1 MTAKTIN
8 RGVLTLAVLGS
19 LVLLNLIGIKTFRR
33 LDLTRDKQFSLS
45 SATTSTLAELSDPV
59 TIRAYFTA
67 DLPPPYGAHA
77 RYVRDLLDEY
87 FARSDGK
94 VRYEFI
100 DPVAS
105 ETEDDKE
112 KKKEVKQDIF
122 GRSVREQTSVE
133 RELAGVGIQ
142 PVQVRVNEGDKM
154 EVKRAYM
161 GIAVSYGGKQ
171 EAIPVVQ
178 DTDGLEYNLTT
189 IIRKLARPTRA
200 KVAVLTGHDGP
211 DPNKDIGR
219 ALGLLRQLYDVSELD
234 LSSAKTVP
242 ADTTALLVVAP
253 RTPLS
258 GEEQQA
264 IDQYLAQ
271 GGSAA
276 FLLDAVKTSLT
287 DLKTEDANHGL
298 TDMLKGYGV
307 GIEPGLVLDAEC
319 ATMNVAHQQG
329 FIRVQEPVRYP
340 FIPQPKSLDPD
351 HPLTRGLDAV
361 VLPFVSPLT
370 VTAPQDG
377 AIKADVLVD
386 SSAKSWVK
394 APPYDLNPLQRW
406 TIDTVGQQGARHLM
420 VALSGVMP
428 SAAAASSAGGEA
440 KPARVVVAGGA
451 GFIND
456 QFFSPG
462 NEALLMNVMDWLAHD
477 DALLAIR
484 TRGLRAA
491 PLREVDDGTRQS
503 VKYANILGVPLLC
516 VALGL
521 ARWRWREGRR
531 TRVSL

>member
-8 RGVLTLAVLGS
+8 RSILTLAVLGS
-19 LVLLNLIGIKTFRR
+19 LVLLNLLGLQTFRR
-33 LDLTRDKQFSLS
+33 LDLTKDKQFSLS
-45 SATTSTLAELSDPV
+45 SATTTTLAALADPL

-77 RYVRDLLDEY
+77 RYVRDLLEEY
-87 FARSDGK
+87 YARSGGK
-94 VRYEFI
+94 VNYEFI
-100 DPVAS
+100 DPVSS

-112 KKKEVKQDIF
+112 KKKDVKQDIF

-133 RELAGVGIQ
+133 RELAGLGIQ

-189 IIRKLARPTRA
+189 LIRKLANPSRA

-211 DPNKDIGR
+211 DPNKEIGR
-219 ALGLLRQLYDVSELD
+219 ALGLLRQLYDVSEID
-234 LSSAKTVP
+234 LTTTKTIP
-242 ADTTALLVVAP
+242 PETTALLVVAP
-253 RTPLS
+253 RTPLAA
-258 GEEQQA
+258 EEQQA
-264 IDQYLAQ
+264 IDQFVAQ

-276 FLLDAVKTSLT
+276 FLLDAVKTSLS
-287 DLKTEDANHGL
+287 DLQTEDANHGL
-298 TDMLKGYGV
+298 TELLKGYGV

-319 ATMNVAHQQG
+319 ATMNVARQQG
-329 FIRVQEPVRYP
+329 FLRIQEPVRYP
-340 FIPQPKSLDPD
+340 FIPQPKGLDPD
-351 HPLTRGLDAV
+351 HPLTRGLAAV

-370 VTAPQDG
+370 VTVPEGGQIA
-377 AIKADVLVD
+377 ADVLVQ
-386 SSAKSWVK
+386 SSAQSWVQS
-394 APPYDLNPLQRW
+394 PPYDLNPLQRW
-406 TIDTVGQQGARHLM
+406 TVDTIGQQGARNLM
-420 VALSGVMP
+420 VALSGVVP
-428 SAAAASSAGGEA
+428 STAATATGAGEA
-440 KPARVVVAGGA
+440 KPARIVVAGGA
-451 GFIND
+451 SFITD

-477 DALLAIR
+477 DALLAVR

-491 PLREVDDGTRQS
+491 PLRDVDDSTRQWI
-503 VKYANILGVPLLC
+503 KYANILGVPFAC
-516 VALGL
+516 IALGL
-521 ARWRWREGRR
+521 VRWRWREARR